1 MSFPATKKELLD
13 IRMLEEVN
21 SKNEVTDNNE
31 VNTEAT
37 VSTKAK
43 PANDDGGTCRPRA
56 KPKSKAKEKTV
67 RKSKVEKTKPENQIV
82 AARSGADISEEQL
95 RFQDNDSL
103 VQSLR
108 LAFGHIPTEKIRS
121 GTDLYAV
128 EAGVYR
134 GRSLAVLGS
143 VVEQL
148 PVSIK
153 LLGLDSFQ
161 GIGQIDVDDV
171 KTPREKTPKDEFIYS
186 DTSLREVEAY
196 IAPFEFSS
204 RVELLAG
211 DFSDTLAALP
221 KKRQYF
227 YVNVSCK
234 YSLSTKLVLD
244 YFYPRLNSG
253 GVLFFHD
260 YFRKSDPTARIAID
274 DFLKDKPEPLYQI
287 QCGEGHSSFKKAM
300 LIKS

>member
-1 MSFPATKKELLD
+1 
-13 IRMLEEVN
+13 ML
-21 SKNEVTDNNE
+21 KEVTNE
-31 VNTEAT
+31 NELKCLKEISSKTT

-43 PANDDGGTCRPRA
+43 PASDGGETCKPGSRPTAEVKSKSKPR
-56 KPKSKAKEKTV
+56 PKSKQKPNEKPL
-67 RKSKVEKTKPENQIV
+67 RATKAETPKASTQIV
-82 AARSGADISEEQL
+82 AVRSGSDISEEQL

-108 LAFGHIPTEKIRS
+108 LAFGHIPFEKIEA

-148 PVSIK
+148 PKSIK
-153 LLGLDSFQ
+153 ILGLDSFQ
-161 GIGQIDVDDV
+161 GIGQIDIDDANM
-171 KTPREKTPKDEFIYS
+171 PREKAPKDEFIYS
-186 DTSLREVEAY
+186 DTSLREVQAY

-204 RVELLAG
+204 RVEFLAG
-211 DFSDTLAALP
+211 NFADTLAALP

-234 YSLSTKLVLD
+234 YSLSTKLVLE

-274 DFLKDKPEPLYQI
+274 EFLKDKPEPLYQI

-300 LIKS
+300 LIKN